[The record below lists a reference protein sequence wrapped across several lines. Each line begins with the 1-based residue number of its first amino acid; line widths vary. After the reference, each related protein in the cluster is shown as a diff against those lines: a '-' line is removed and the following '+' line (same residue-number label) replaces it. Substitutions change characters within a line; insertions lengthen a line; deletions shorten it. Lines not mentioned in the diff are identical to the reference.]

1 MLWLDLDGTLAD
13 FREGVWQLFP
23 HLRGTDPDSIMQ
35 HMGKGKFWEAANN
48 AAFFTSL
55 PPFDYTAGM
64 VRQLQGLCNTYG
76 YTLGVLTAVPGGNVA
91 CAAADQK
98 LNWCRMHVGAN
109 VKFVACLASEKPQ
122 HCKPGD
128 ILVDDRV
135 DYRHSWI
142 TAGGAYVEH
151 RSDQWRASVLAVKEH
166 MRQDLA
172 KRTTTK
178 AQVAVKPVTANPFAR
193 YMGNHPLPQL
203 TRHKASV
210 VGSPYANIL
219 HPNFELYDPDTW
231 GSRWVRGTGFT
242 GPIWTYTYADKT
254 TIQLHRNE
262 KRWVWTVMTPRGHT
276 ASTWAPTAKAA
287 HDDAQWW
294 VEHGGAWI
302 AMPDSP
308 FALLGHGTA
317 ATMLPM
323 EANGVWLWIANSTM
337 TGDAVPVALGMAATM
352 AEAATE
358 AAAALKE
365 WEGKPAPHV
374 GDLVGQALWLQQAT
388 ILAKVK
394 LKFPGAKA
402 TQVGPDCCVVVVPD
416 APVASAKQQTRPPR
430 TTTKPPLPT
439 LAAPE
444 GYAWLPV
451 EAEGCLALVV
461 DKDGHRSNI
470 IAKVWQGLDLWYA
483 VMFHGYKRPHTRT
496 AATADGANAIVCEE
510 LAGKLPPDAVMPR
523 VVVAGQWVPWK
534 YEGDGVCTC
543 TVRPDLWA
551 RVTRVDRGGGW
562 MYQVFDSRNNHE
574 RTSHGWSSPVTAAMD
589 AAQLL
594 MQAPA

>member
-23 HLRGTDPDSIMQ
+23 HLRGTDPDAIMQ
-35 HMGKGKFWEAANN
+35 HMGKDKFWEAANK
-48 AAFFTSL
+48 ADFFNSL

-64 VRQLQGLCNTYG
+64 VRQLQGVCITYG
-76 YTLGVLTAVPGGNVA
+76 YTLGVLTAVPNNGEA
-91 CAAADQK
+91 RDAATTQK
-98 LNWCRMHVGAN
+98 LNWSLMHVGAN

-142 TAGGAYVEH
+142 AEGGAYVEH
-151 RSDQWRASVLAVKEH
+151 RRDQWRASVLAVKEH
-166 MRQDLA
+166 MRQDVA
-172 KRTTTK
+172 KRSTAK
-178 AQVAVKPVTANPFAR
+178 AQAAVKPVTSNPFAKVVL
-193 YMGNHPLPQL
+193 GVSEFNTIL
-203 TRHKASV
+203 TRR
-210 VGSPYANIL
+210 NN
-219 HPNFELYDPDTW
+219 PNDPDTW
-231 GSRWVRGTGFT
+231 GARWVRGTGFEGT
-242 GPIWTYTYADKT
+242 MWTYTYADKT
-254 TIQLHRNE
+254 ITQIYRKGKQ
-262 KRWVWTVMTPRGHT
+262 WVWTVTTPRGHT

-287 HDDAQWW
+287 RDDAQWW
-294 VEHGGAWI
+294 VEYGAAWI
-302 AMPDSP
+302 SMPDRP
-308 FALLGHGTA
+308 FALLGNNTA

-337 TGDAVPVALGMAATM
+337 TGDAVPVAVGMATTM
-352 AEAATE
+352 ARAATK

-365 WEGKPAPHV
+365 WEGKPAPHA

-388 ILAKVK
+388 ILAKIK

-416 APVASAKQQTRPPR
+416 APVAPAKQQTRPPA

-439 LAAPE
+439 LAAPA
-444 GYAWLPV
+444 GYVWLPV
-451 EAEGCLALVV
+451 EVEHCLDLVV
-461 DKDGHRSNI
+461 DKDGHRSDI
-470 IAKVWQGLDLWYA
+470 IAKVWQGPQGCWYA
-483 VMFHGYKRPHTRT
+483 IMFHGYKQPHTRT
-496 AATADGANAIVCEE
+496 AATADGANAIVCED

-534 YEGDGVCTC
+534 YEGDGACTC

-562 MYQVFDSRNNHE
+562 MYQVFDSRNHHE
-574 RTSHGWSSPVTAAMD
+574 RTSHGWSSPVAAAMD